1 MKLLLKSLLVIV
13 GLLLIAL
20 VALAVLFDPD
30 VFKPRIQSLARE
42 QGIVL
47 DIEGD
52 ISWQL
57 WPALGIEINRVSAAT
72 TEAPEEPIAQ
82 LEQASLRVAIQP
94 LLRGEVVIHHV
105 AVDGAVIE
113 LSVDPQGRGNWEP
126 LLSNADVEEPS
137 APEEQLSAVD
147 KEPAPDAQTPAN
159 DEPTNLQLAVERIN
173 LSDSAIHYVS
183 HQQTADDQIETP
195 GQIEN
200 PEEAANPQ
208 RLSLQNLQVD
218 IEHFNLQGEIF
229 TLAMQWQFTAP
240 APAGSE
246 GLTVDGSLTS
256 VAQLAPNMS
265 EFQVGEAKLKL
276 AVAGDEQSMPLELRF
291 DFAVRDLQSEP
302 HYSGEL
308 NLAPFSPKELMTALG
323 QAPLRTREAQALT
336 SLAVTASI
344 SGDSNSVALNPLTIL
359 LDETRLKGQFSVTDF
374 TAGAFEL
381 LLEGDG
387 INVDHYLAPAAEA
400 PAEASAKVP
409 TSSGDEP
416 LIPLD
421 ALKPLQAKVSVDFK
435 ELTIANM
442 PLTQFRLR
450 LNAKDAVIRLERFS
464 ADLYGGTIVTSG
476 SLNARTDTAV
486 IEFESGIQGLQLE
499 PLMRDQQPKS
509 KLGLA
514 GALNA
519 AAEGTTHGLTLN
531 ELLQAAN
538 GEANFAGDDIRISPL
553 NIEQQFCR
561 IVDLVNQVDAPDKS
575 WPEFTPM
582 KQLSGQINLV
592 EGQVTIEEFAAGVE
606 HLVVGAKGELNL
618 FSAGYD
624 ITLPLTLTKSSTSET
639 GCRVQSDFWL
649 NRSLSLLRC
658 QGSLSTL
665 DPAADCGADK
675 KGLKTLTKD
684 FAAYKLQQKYG
695 EEIEAAEQ
703 KLDKKKAELRDQLEE
718 ELGEEGQKLEDRLK
732 AIFR

>member
-1 MKLLLKSLLVIV
+1 VKLLLKSLFVIV
-13 GLLLIAL
+13 GLILIAL
-20 VALAVLFDPD
+20 VALALLFDPD
-30 VFKPRIQSLARE
+30 AFKPRIESLARE

-47 DIEGD
+47 NIDGD

-57 WPALGIEINRVSAAT
+57 WPALGIEINQVRAAT
-72 TEAPEEPIAQ
+72 TETPGEPIAQ
-82 LEQASLRVAIQP
+82 LEQASLRLAIQP

-113 LSVDPQGRGNWEP
+113 LSVDAQGRGNWEP
-126 LLSNADVEEPS
+126 LLSDAEPS
-137 APEEQLSAVD
+137 ASGKEPSAAD
-147 KEPAPDAQTPAN
+147 KEPASDTQKSAKG
-159 DEPTNLQLAVERIN
+159 EPTNLQLAVERIS

-183 HQQTADDQIETP
+183 HQQTAES
-195 GQIEN
+195 
-200 PEEAANPQ
+200 PEEASDPQ

-229 TLAMQWQFTAP
+229 SLAMQWQFKAP
-240 APAGSE
+240 AMAGSE
-246 GLTVDGSLTS
+246 GLTVNGSLTS
-256 VAQLAPNMS
+256 AAQLAPNMS
-265 EFQVGEAKLKL
+265 EFQLGEGRLHL
-276 AVAGDEQSMPLELRF
+276 AVAGDEQSAPLELQF
-291 DFAVRDLQSEP
+291 DFAVRGLQGEP
-302 HYSGEL
+302 QYSGEVAL
-308 NLAPFSPKELMTALG
+308 TPFNPKQLMTALG
-323 QAPLRTREAQALT
+323 QVPLRTRETQALT

-359 LDETRLKGQFSVTDF
+359 LDKTRLEGQFSVTDF

-381 LLEGDG
+381 LLKGDK
-387 INVDHYLAPAAEA
+387 INVDRYLAPAEEAPTEA
-400 PAEASAKVP
+400 PAA
-409 TSSGDEP
+409 SGDEP

-421 ALKPLQAKVSVDFK
+421 ALKPLQARVSVDFE
-435 ELTIANM
+435 ELAIANM
-442 PLTQFRLR
+442 PLTQLRLR
-450 LNAKDAVIRLERFS
+450 LNAKDAVITLERFS
-464 ADLYGGTIVTSG
+464 ADLYGGTVVASG

-486 IEFESGIQGLQLE
+486 IEFESGVQGLQLE
-499 PLMRDQQPKS
+499 PLMRDQQPES

-561 IVDLVNQVDAPDKS
+561 IVDLVNQVDSPDKS
-575 WPEFTPM
+575 WPEFTQM

-592 EGQVTIEEFAAGVE
+592 EGQVTIEEFAASVE
-606 HLVVGAKGELNL
+606 HLAVGAQGELNL
-618 FSAGYD
+618 FSGGYD
-624 ITLPLTLTKSSTSET
+624 ITLPLTLTESSTSET

-675 KGLKTLTKD
+675 EGLKTLTKD
-684 FAAYKLQQKYG
+684 FAAYKVQQKYG

-703 KLDKKKAELRDQLEE
+703 ELDEKKAELREKLEE
-718 ELGEEGQKLEDRLK
+718 ELGGEEGQKLEDRLK
-732 AIFR
+732 SIFR